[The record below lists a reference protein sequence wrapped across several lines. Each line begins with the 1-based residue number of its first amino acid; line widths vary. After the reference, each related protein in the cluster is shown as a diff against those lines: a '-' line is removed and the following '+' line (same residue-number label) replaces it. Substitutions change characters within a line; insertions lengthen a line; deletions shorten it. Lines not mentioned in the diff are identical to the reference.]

1 MSSARTPFIIIN
13 YLLITLW
20 LSHCGMWLENSRLQS
35 LVVLFQGSKIIKNV
49 INIGLDQILTGG
61 SDRIEDLRV
70 HLMLPDLKENV
81 AIFKSLRII
90 L

>member
-1 MSSARTPFIIIN
+1 
-13 YLLITLW
+13 
-20 LSHCGMWLENSRLQS
+20 MWLENSRLQS

-61 SDRIEDLRV
+61 SDRIEGLRV